1 MSTKLE
7 KTDLSKKHKKILK
20 NTELLNIIIQNLQD
34 LKNDID
40 IIKREVSNIK
50 NHVYVMRSS
59 FINKLEKDRHKLE
72 EEEESYS
79 GWRFFG

>member
-7 KTDLSKKHKKILK
+7 KTDLSKKLK

-59 FINKLEKDRHKLE
+59 FIVEKDRHKLE

>member
-1 MSTKLE
+1 MSSKSE
-7 KTDLSKKHKKILK
+7 KTDLSKKLK

-34 LKNDID
+34 LKNEID
-40 IIKREVSNIK
+40 IIKREVGNIK

-59 FINKLEKDRHKLE
+59 FIVEKDRHKLE
-72 EEEESYS
+72 QEESYS

>member
-1 MSTKLE
+1 MSSTKSE
-7 KTDLSKKHKKILK
+7 KTDLSKKLK

-59 FINKLEKDRHKLE
+59 FIVEKDRHKLE

>member
-1 MSTKLE
+1 MSSTKLE
-7 KTDLSKKHKKILK
+7 KTDLSKKLK

-59 FINKLEKDRHKLE
+59 FIVEKDKNKLE
-72 EEEESYS
+72 EEEEEESYN

>member
-1 MSTKLE
+1 MSSTKLE
-7 KTDLSKKHKKILK
+7 KTDLSQKNKKILK

-59 FINKLEKDRHKLE
+59 FIVEKDKNNE

-79 GWRFFG
+79 GWRFFA

>member
-1 MSTKLE
+1 MSTKSE
-7 KTDLSKKHKKILK
+7 KTDLSKKLK

-59 FINKLEKDRHKLE
+59 FIVEKDKNKL

>member
-1 MSTKLE
+1 MSSTKLE
-7 KTDLSKKHKKILK
+7 KTDLSKKLK

-59 FINKLEKDRHKLE
+59 FIVEKDKNNCKL